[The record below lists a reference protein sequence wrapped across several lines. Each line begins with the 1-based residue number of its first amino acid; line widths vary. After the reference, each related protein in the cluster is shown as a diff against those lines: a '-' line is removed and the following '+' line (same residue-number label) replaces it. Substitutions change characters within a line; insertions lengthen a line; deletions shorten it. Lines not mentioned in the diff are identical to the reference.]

1 MIIVT
6 SIDVKS
12 YENGHPK
19 TAIIS
24 ASADS
29 KASVTSGE
37 EFVGLPEGCEILL
50 GSSVIT
56 TDGDVAFMNS
66 AGSWKWQ

>member
-6 SIDVKS
+6 SIDVKK
-12 YENGHPK
+12 YENGHPRA
-19 TAIIS
+19 AIIS

-50 GSSVIT
+50 GSTIYT
-56 TDGDVAFMNS
+56 AALDVAVMQSN
-66 AGSWKWQ
+66 GTWKWS